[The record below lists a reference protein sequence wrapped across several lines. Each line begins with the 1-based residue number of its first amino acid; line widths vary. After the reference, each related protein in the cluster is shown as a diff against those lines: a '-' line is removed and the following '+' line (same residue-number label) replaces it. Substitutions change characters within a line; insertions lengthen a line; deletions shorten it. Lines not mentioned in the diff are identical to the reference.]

1 MPPPM
6 SRQDSRD
13 RRRSGSRRRTNNSRV
28 SGQISQVL
36 FDSDD
41 NSADQ
46 NDENYLYSLLRQD
59 SIAEKTKSECTTCY
73 RNSCCPLR
81 TNLIWA
87 RHWRKFLGGI
97 CILILILVSQYAS
110 DNTLWLKDLET
121 SLEHGGTPIL
131 RALLGHDV
139 YSMIERAIQVVFIIV
154 YFMSRP
160 SSPRANVMA
169 VQMNFLKKQDE
180 SSVDERLP
188 VRNFSFF
195 CPVLFLVLTGPL
207 TLLFLISSTLR

>member
-1 MPPPM
+1 M

-28 SGQISQVL
+28 SAQISQVVHGSTYL
-36 FDSDD
+36 D
-41 NSADQ
+41 NSASQ

-73 RNSCCPLR
+73 RNTCCPLR

-97 CILILILVSQYAS
+97 CILILILVSHYAS
-110 DNTLWLKDLET
+110 DNTLWLKDLEK
-121 SLEHGGTPIL
+121 SLKDPIL
-131 RALLGHDV
+131 RALLGQDV
-139 YSMIERAIQVVFIIV
+139 YSMIERAIQVFFIIV

-188 VRNFSFF
+188 VRNVSFF
-195 CPVLFLVLTGPL
+195 CPVLFFVLTGPL
-207 TLLFLISSTLR
+207 TLLSVFFISSSLR